1 MTVDDAPEHRAFPR
15 RPRLDSLQLL
25 RAAAA
30 LLVLL
35 YHLVTMG
42 AFGWITPDGAPTL
55 PLGYF
60 VAIGFAGVDLFF
72 VISGVV
78 MVLTCYDRFG
88 QPGASAEF
96 LVRRALRV
104 YPLYWLATAAVLA
117 ICWFAPGLAAR
128 EKFDAAG
135 IAKSL
140 ALWPQTTFPV
150 VAVGWTLV
158 CEMYFYV
165 VFAVMLLLPRRF
177 LPLLLAGWAA
187 ATIALA
193 AAWDVAR
200 LPLTGHDRLLI
211 VPPASPLALEFI
223 SGCAIGYASRQTT
236 LRASSLALAFGII
249 LLFIVGGGVGLI
261 SPAAAQFGAA
271 RLLVF
276 GVAAVAMV
284 YGLVA
289 RDFAGGVQAPR
300 WVTFWGDASYSTYLT
315 HVYVLAAVAAVSSRW
330 SLSPIASRWAISTIA
345 LAGCAAVAALCH
357 LAIERP
363 LQRLASRARPARA
376 QNSARPAP
384 PPPLLPPAPAKR
396 P

>member
-1 MTVDDAPEHRAFPR
+1 MTVDEALEDRAYPQR
-15 RPRLDSLQLL
+15 TKLDSLQLL

-35 YHLVTMG
+35 YHLVTVS
-42 AFGWITPDGAPTL
+42 AFGWITPGGTPSL

-60 VAIGFAGVDLFF
+60 ATIGFAGVDLFF

-78 MVLTCYDRFG
+78 MVLTCDDRFG

-117 ICWFAPGLAAR
+117 ICWFAPSLAAR

-140 ALWPQTTFPV
+140 ALWPQATFPV

-177 LPLLLAGWAA
+177 LPLLLACWAV
-187 ATIALA
+187 ATIAFA
-193 AAWDVAR
+193 AAWDLAH

-211 VPPASPLALEFI
+211 PPPASPLALEFI
-223 SGCAIGYASRQTT
+223 AGCAIGYAARRIR
-236 LRASSLALAFGII
+236 LRGSTVALPCGLV
-249 LLFIVGGGVGLI
+249 LLFIVGGIVGLT
-261 SPAAAQFGAA
+261 SPAEAQFGAP
-271 RLLVF
+271 RLLIF
-276 GVAAVAMV
+276 GVAAATIV

-289 RDFAGGVQAPR
+289 RDLASSIHAPR
-300 WVTFWGDASYSTYLT
+300 WLVFWGDASYSTYLT
-315 HVYVLAAVAAVSSRW
+315 HVYVLAAVAAAISRW
-330 SLSPIASRWAISTIA
+330 NLSPPTSRWAATAIA
-345 LAGCAAVAALCH
+345 LTACAAVAALCH

-363 LQRLASRARPARA
+363 LLRLFSHARPARA
-376 QNSARPAP
+376 PNSAPPALP
-384 PPPLLPPAPAKR
+384 SPLLPTAPTKR